1 MAWLRQ
7 ARGSISNEAARD
19 MAVRDLIDREN
30 ATIVGTMTRTFWEEA
45 YRFGIDEL
53 DNEHME
59 LCTLMAQF
67 QKAVDDRED
76 KEVIGSLFRKL
87 RGKLVAHFNHEE
99 QIFRRIDYPEEDVR
113 EHIDGHLDVLYT
125 FDREFSKWEKDPDDT
140 RYRGGVV
147 PRVRVGEQRIDDRGH
162 AGQRPHGRE
171 AFRKGVP

>member
-1 MAWLRQ
+1 MA
-7 ARGSISNEAARD
+7 
-19 MAVRDLIDREN
+19 
-30 ATIVGTMTRTFWEEA
+30 RTFWEEA

-67 QKAVDDRED
+67 QKAVDDREG

-87 RGKLVAHFNHEE
+87 RGKLAAHFNHEE
-99 QIFRRIDYPEEDVR
+99 KILRRIDYPEEDVR

-140 RYRGGVV
+140 RYPGALSHVCV
-147 PRVRVGEQRIDDRGH
+147 WAINELLTADMQVKDH
-162 AGQRPHGRE
+162 MAGKHSDK
-171 AFRKGVP
+171 ASRK

>member
-1 MAWLRQ
+1 MA
-7 ARGSISNEAARD
+7 
-19 MAVRDLIDREN
+19 
-30 ATIVGTMTRTFWEEA
+30 RTFWEEA

-67 QKAVDDRED
+67 QKAVDDREG

-87 RGKLVAHFNHEE
+87 RGKLAAHFNHEE
-99 QIFRRIDYPEEDVR
+99 KILRRTDYPEEDVR

-140 RYRGGVV
+140 RYPGALSHVCV
-147 PRVRVGEQRIDDRGH
+147 WAINELLTADMQVKAH
-162 AGQRPHGRE
+162 MAGKHSDK
-171 AFRKGVP
+171 ASRK

>member
-1 MAWLRQ
+1 MA
-7 ARGSISNEAARD
+7 
-19 MAVRDLIDREN
+19 
-30 ATIVGTMTRTFWEEA
+30 RTFWEEA

-67 QKAVDDRED
+67 QKAVDDREG

-87 RGKLVAHFNHEE
+87 RGKLAAHFNHEE
-99 QIFRRIDYPEEDVR
+99 KILRRTDYPEEDVR

-140 RYRGGVV
+140 RYRGGLSHVCV
-147 PRVRVGEQRIDDRGH
+147 WANNELMTADMQVKDH
-162 AGQRPHGRE
+162 MAGKHSE
-171 AFRKGVP
+171 KASRK

>member
-1 MAWLRQ
+1 MT
-7 ARGSISNEAARD
+7 
-19 MAVRDLIDREN
+19 VKDLIDREN
-30 ATIVGTMTRTFWEEA
+30 ATIVGTMTRTFWKEA

-67 QKAVDDRED
+67 QKSVDDRED

-99 QIFRRIDYPEEDVR
+99 KILRRIDYPEEDVR

-140 RYRGGVV
+140 RDPGGLSHVCV
-147 PRVRVGEQRIDDRGH
+147 WANNELMTADMPVKDH
-162 AGQRPHGRE
+162 MAGKHSE
-171 AFRKGVP
+171 KASRK